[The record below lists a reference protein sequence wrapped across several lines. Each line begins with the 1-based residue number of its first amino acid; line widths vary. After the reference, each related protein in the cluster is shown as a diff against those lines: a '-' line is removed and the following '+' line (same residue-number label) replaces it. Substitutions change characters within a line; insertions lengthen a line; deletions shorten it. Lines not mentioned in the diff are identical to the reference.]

1 MLENY
6 FPDNA
11 SSEQKQRVIA
21 VNAALELI
29 KVTLAD
35 SNDGNSVSHQ
45 LQAAE
50 RHIESLADAIQ
61 KAVKIQWLKENCILQ
76 HVWTCEAEHTG
87 GTTINKQS
95 VYLLSVPFFIWN
107 DRRAL
112 K

>member
-6 FPDNA
+6 FPDTA

-35 SNDGNSVSHQ
+35 S
-45 LQAAE
+45 
-50 RHIESLADAIQ
+50 
-61 KAVKIQWLKENCILQ
+61 KENCILQ

-87 GTTINKQS
+87 GTIINKQS

>member
-45 LQAAE
+45 LQAA
-50 RHIESLADAIQ
+50 
-61 KAVKIQWLKENCILQ
+61 
-76 HVWTCEAEHTG
+76 
-87 GTTINKQS
+87 
-95 VYLLSVPFFIWN
+95 
-107 DRRAL
+107 
-112 K
+112 

>member
-6 FPDNA
+6 FPDHVSN
-11 SSEQKQRVIA
+11 EQKHRAIA

-50 RHIESLADAIQ
+50 KHIESLADAIQ
-61 KAVKIQWLKENCILQ
+61 KALKI
-76 HVWTCEAEHTG
+76 
-87 GTTINKQS
+87 
-95 VYLLSVPFFIWN
+95 
-107 DRRAL
+107 
-112 K
+112 